1 MPTRHFDTLFPIVV
15 IVGLA
20 FAVAWGL
27 FHLLQSTGAFTSGAV
42 QLGGA
47 AAGFMSVFVALIAWY
62 DRLDARRSEDL
73 AVEISRLLA
82 ATIVREGRDDVAALN
97 TTYID
102 LHDSFEDSFRRQNRR
117 WRERLVQE
125 MRRETIRQVKLQYP
139 HLKNWQPAEVV
150 VETVVEIA

>member
-1 MPTRHFDTLFPIVV
+1 MATRHFDTLFPIVV
-15 IVGLA
+15 IIGLA

-27 FHLLQSTGAFTSGAV
+27 FHLLQSTGTFTSGAI

-47 AAGFMSVFVALIAWY
+47 AAGFMGVFVTLIAWY

-73 AVEISRLLA
+73 AVEIARLLA

-102 LHDSFEDSFRRQNRR
+102 LRDFFEDSFCHQSRL
-117 WRERLVQE
+117 WRKRLVLE

-139 HLKNWQPAEVV
+139 HLKNWQPSEGEVQ
-150 VETVVEIA
+150 TVVEAA